1 MEKGF
6 SMKKVLLGRLRFHDK
21 GLTGVL
27 DKNWKKFN
35 QGALDSMK
43 KVLLGCPVFPSKRSY
58 WDVFRSMKILFPGK
72 EDIRGTTFSMKKVLV
87 GRRRFHKKVLLGR
100 LTYHEKGFSRR
111 LFLRTNL
118 QPPGGKLALEWLVI
132 SPRPLAWCDLME
144 WKSCCRCRRRR
155 FRCRRPGFFLRVK
168 ITVKRKKS
176 EILVECP
183 VWLPF
188 FPWKRSYWGVL
199 DSIDPVF
206 PLKRFYWGVL
216 DSMTK
221 VLLGRLR

>member
-1 MEKGF
+1 
-6 SMKKVLLGRLRFHDK
+6 MKKVLLGRLRFHDK

-27 DKNWKKFN
+27 DKNWKKFY

-58 WDVFRSMKILFPGK
+58 WGVFRSMKIVFPGK

-132 SPRPLAWCDLME
+132 SPRPLAWC
-144 WKSCCRCRRRR
+144 R
-155 FRCRRPGFFLRVK
+155 RRPGFFLRVR
-168 ITVKRKKS
+168 ITV
-176 EILVECP
+176 EWNVLP
-183 VWLPF
+183 VPF
-188 FPWKRSYWGVL
+188 GS
-199 DSIDPVF
+199 
-206 PLKRFYWGVL
+206 RFFHENGL
-216 DSMTK
+216 TGAS
-221 VLLGRLR
+221 